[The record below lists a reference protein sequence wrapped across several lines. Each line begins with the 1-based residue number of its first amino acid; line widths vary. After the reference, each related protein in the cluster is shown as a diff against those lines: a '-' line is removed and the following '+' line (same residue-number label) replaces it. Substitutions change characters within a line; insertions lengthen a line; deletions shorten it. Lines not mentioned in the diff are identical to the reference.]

1 PRRLQARRDRSER
14 GRAESAF
21 RRRRAVRCGLARA
34 RRRNVLDQRFQE
46 ERDRSLRFAGFL
58 AGAGGARTASTA
70 ACGVVARSHAPIAPN
85 TTMPVTPAMPP
96 KSGCK
101 TMTKIGTTPRACVE
115 NAA

>member
-58 AGAGGARTASTA
+58 AGAVG
-70 ACGVVARSHAPIAPN
+70 ARSHAPIAPN

-115 NAA
+115 NAASKNV